1 MRDIHFVPVPLVRVV
16 AGTETIEAVLRAAP
30 EAGPEAAPRWW
41 RLAPDEVLVEAA
53 DGAGAVREHRAA
65 AADAHAIVEDDTGW
79 VVGVLDEEG
88 FEHAVAGALEWQW
101 PAGQLTAQG
110 LLHNVPVK
118 IRRTAA
124 TGGSPAGA
132 VEYHLLCPVSLVHEL
147 EERMR

>member
-16 AGTETIEAVLRAAP
+16 AGNPTIEVVVRAT
-30 EAGPEAAPRWW
+30 PRWW
-41 RLAPDEVLVEAA
+41 RLAPDEVLVEAPGGSEA
-53 DGAGAVREHRAA
+53 MRGHQTG
-65 AADAHAIVEDDTGW
+65 AADEHAIVEDDSGW

-88 FEHAVAGALEWQW
+88 FERHVAGALEWQW
-101 PAGQLTAQG
+101 PAGQATAQG

-118 IRRTAA
+118 IRRAA
-124 TGGSPAGA
+124 APGRSPTGS